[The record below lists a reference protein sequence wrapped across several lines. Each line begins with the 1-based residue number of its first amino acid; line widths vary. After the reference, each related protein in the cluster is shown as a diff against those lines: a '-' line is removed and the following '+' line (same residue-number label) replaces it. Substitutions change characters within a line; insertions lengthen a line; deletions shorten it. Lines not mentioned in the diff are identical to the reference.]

1 MWLFAVERAFRF
13 PVPCA
18 AARVRQEATDA
29 KDSEFS
35 VNSGGRAI
43 TGGLRPFPGNVDSR
57 RAQLRLQS
65 AALELIRRPEIR

>member
-1 MWLFAVERAFRF
+1 VH
-13 PVPCA
+13 
-18 AARVRQEATDA
+18 QEATDA

-43 TGGLRPFPGNVDSR
+43 TGGLRPFPGDVDSR

-65 AALELIRRPEIR
+65 EALEMIRRPEIR